1 MNAVMTSMNRCFLS
15 LTHSCFEFDNEQNV
29 SLLHNKVMVGSEEYT
44 LPPMVI
50 APLNTE
56 DILMDKY
63 FSKILCVVAILMVS
77 QLTGCYKSPE
87 IAAEKPPKSTV
98 ANNVLDIDVTT
109 NVKMALMND
118 PILRA
123 FNIEV
128 ITNKGDVRLIGI
140 VDSQSQIDSAMLIAK
155 GAEGTHAIHDELT
168 VKRSSL

>member
-63 FSKILCVVAILMVS
+63 FSKILKYIL
-77 QLTGCYKSPE
+77 QNEKS
-87 IAAEKPPKSTV
+87 
-98 ANNVLDIDVTT
+98 VLYLYQQGNKHITITT
-109 NVKMALMND
+109 K
-118 PILRA
+118 
-123 FNIEV
+123 
-128 ITNKGDVRLIGI
+128 T
-140 VDSQSQIDSAMLIAK
+140 
-155 GAEGTHAIHDELT
+155 
-168 VKRSSL
+168 